1 MSATTLRKE
10 RQKAEREKM
19 ILDVSRRL
27 LLEQGFSGL
36 TMDRLVKEVE
46 YSKGVVYEH
55 FKSKED
61 LVVALAVESMERKAA
76 WFTRAASFN
85 GRHRERMMAIGVSE
99 ELFVRL
105 NPQYFHTEQI
115 IRMSLLSERAS
126 DERFDALLTR
136 EKSCLSSVLT
146 IVDAAVAAGDFTLPP
161 KMIGPDVV
169 FSLWSHCFGAYSLM
183 HTSRDVLAAAGVTQV
198 FQNVR
203 QSCNAMLDGFGW
215 RPLTSEF
222 DYEESYRRILREVFP
237 QECLLAGVS

>member
-1 MSATTLRKE
+1 MGITSQRKE

-27 LLEQGFSGL
+27 LLEHGFSGL

-61 LVVALAVESMERKAA
+61 LVLALAVESMERKAD
-76 WFTRAASFN
+76 WFTRAASFQ

-115 IRMSLLSERAS
+115 IRMSLMSERAS
-126 DERFDALLTR
+126 DERYSELFGKER
-136 EKSCLSSVLT
+136 SCFTSVLS
-146 IVDAAVAAGDFTLPP
+146 IVNAGIESGDLTLPSQ
-161 KMIGPDVV
+161 MVAPDVV
-169 FSLWSHCFGAYSLM
+169 FALWSHCFGAYSLM
-183 HTSRDVLAAAGVTQV
+183 HTARDVLAAAGVTQV
-198 FQNVR
+198 FTNVR
-203 QSCNAMLDGFGW
+203 QSCHAILDGFGW
-215 RPLTSEF
+215 RPLSTEW
-222 DYEESYRRILREVFP
+222 DYDESYRGILREVFP
-237 QECLLAGVS
+237 QEGLLAGIS

>member
-1 MSATTLRKE
+1 MSVTALRKE

-27 LLEQGFSGL
+27 LLEHGFSGL

-61 LVVALAVESMERKAA
+61 LVFALAGESMERKAA
-76 WFTRAASFN
+76 WFTRAAAFQ

-115 IRMSLLSERAS
+115 IHMSLMAERAS
-126 DERFDALLTR
+126 DERCEELLTKQR
-136 EKSCLSSVLT
+136 SCFTSVLS
-146 IVDAAVAAGDFTLPP
+146 IVNDAVAAGDFKIPP
-161 KMIGPDVV
+161 KMVAPDVV
-169 FSLWSHCFGAYSLM
+169 FALWSHHFGAYSIM
-183 HTSRDVLAAAGVTQV
+183 HTARDVLAAAGVTQV
-198 FQNVR
+198 FSGVR
-203 QSCNAMLDGFGW
+203 QSCHAMLDGMGW
-215 RPLTSEF
+215 HPLTKEW
-222 DYEESYRRILREVFP
+222 DYEEAYRRILREVFP